1 MDESSR
7 SPCEQLASSFVDSY
21 VSFIDKISEYNPK
34 LKEEL
39 KLEGVLNSYLSL
51 DLKNQIKSSF
61 RKDPHLY
68 IENYKTL
75 SSGLQIPLSSAREIV
90 EKEDQFFT
98 QYESFLK
105 LCSKTSSNEK

>member
-1 MDESSR
+1 MNKSSS
-7 SPCEQLASSFVDSY
+7 SPCEQLAKTFVDSY
-21 VSFIDKISEYNPK
+21 VSFIVKVSEYNPK

-39 KLEGVLNSYLSL
+39 RLVGILNSYYSL
-51 DLKNQIKSSF
+51 GLKNEIKSSF

-68 IENYKTL
+68 IDNYKTL
-75 SSGLQIPLSSAREIV
+75 SPGLQIPLSSAREIV
-90 EKEDQFFT
+90 KKEEQFFS

>member
-1 MDESSR
+1 MNKSSS

-21 VSFIDKISEYNPK
+21 VSFIGKVSEYNPK

-39 KLEGVLNSYLSL
+39 RLVGILNSYYSL
-51 DLKNQIKSSF
+51 GLKNEIKSSF

-68 IENYKTL
+68 IDNYKTL
-75 SSGLQIPLSSAREIV
+75 SPGLQIPLSSAREIV
-90 EKEDQFFT
+90 KKEEQFFS

>member
-1 MDESSR
+1 MNKSSS
-7 SPCEQLASSFVDSY
+7 SPCEQLAISFVDSY

-39 KLEGVLNSYLSL
+39 RLVGILNSYYSL
-51 DLKNQIKSSF
+51 GLKNEIKGSF
-61 RKDPHLY
+61 TKNPYLF
-68 IENYKTL
+68 IENYKSL

-90 EKEDQFFT
+90 KKEEQFFT

-105 LCSKTSSNEK
+105 LCSKTSSNKK